1 MSPIVTLILDLVIA
15 GLLVATI
22 VYAIQLNRQLIKM
35 REGRS
40 EMEGLIR
47 SFNEATTRAETG
59 IKAMRRAAAE
69 TGEGLMIGQIQV
81 LDLADVTE
89 AGARV
94 AAHKQRLLALAN
106 STDPLIVSLHGGARD
121 IEVRTL
127 PASPCGPMLV
137 VHLLYD
143 CRDAMGANM
152 INTACE
158 ALAPLVEEITGV
170 KVLSLHHDIS
180 TLTGEEVLL
189 FTLTDPVPH
198 RDAKNKH

>member
-69 TGEGLMIGQIQV
+69 TGEGLQKTVERAQ
-81 LDLADVTE
+81 
-89 AGARV
+89 
-94 AAHKQRLLALAN
+94 
-106 STDPLIVSLHGGARD
+106 SLRD
-121 IEVRTL
+121 EL
-127 PASPCGPMLV
+127 QF
-137 VHLLYD
+137 
-143 CRDAMGANM
+143 
-152 INTACE
+152 
-158 ALAPLVEEITGV
+158 LVEAA
-170 KVLSLHHDIS
+170 
-180 TLTGEEVLL
+180 LTI
-189 FTLTDPVPH
+189 
-198 RDAKNKH
+198 